1 MSLPAR
7 YVAAAGRRV
16 CCRSFRPIVRSR
28 ALPSHLQR
36 RLLSQTSPQDGIHIP
51 SPASPLAAQLR
62 ENNGVEDRWEE
73 VATGNDADYY
83 PRIKPDV
90 ARRISIRDFCAK
102 YSYLENEAI
111 EKDQK
116 HLATVY
122 GRIKTIRKSSSKLR
136 FLDIIA
142 DGFKIQV
149 MSSFGRSGVE
159 RPDFDNAYSKLKKGD
174 IISIT
179 GLPGR
184 TKAGEISIYA
194 TELPKLLSP
203 CLHIPPPELEDVE
216 KRFQSRHVDLM
227 INPVPVHVLR
237 ARSFIINWMRNFFLQ
252 REFVEVSTPI
262 LAELSGGAAAKPF
275 ETASKVFGADK
286 KMQLRIAP
294 ELWLKRLVIGGLH
307 RVFEIGPNFRNENA
321 DATHNPEFYS
331 CEFYEAFTDIEGL
344 KRTTTEMLVNLFN
357 DFEKARSQQFP
368 NIEAFSSRERTIEV
382 QAPFHEIDFIGGI
395 EEAIG
400 RQLPILDAPDAVAQL
415 LEMIDDDEIGR
426 PVNCT
431 LPGILDYLASEYLEP
446 ECIQPT
452 FVTNIPACLS
462 PLSKTSRR
470 ESDGQLVAHR
480 AELYVGGKEL
490 ANLYEE
496 ENSPFQQ
503 RKKFLE
509 QNQYRVVAALE
520 SGEELPIEILEDAEQ
535 VLPEMPVDES
545 YIGALEWGLPPTGG
559 WGIGLD
565 RLVMLLC
572 NVERIGDVMAF
583 GGLRGTV
590 LAGRVLNKHLDE
602 EGKADKAHDDLE

>member
-1 MSLPAR
+1 MSLPVR
-7 YVAAAGRRV
+7 YIAATGRRV
-16 CCRSFRPIVRSR
+16 CCCRSFGPVVRSR
-28 ALPSHLQR
+28 VLPSIPSSSSSSTPHILQR
-36 RLLSQTSPQDGIHIP
+36 RLLSQTAPQDGGHIP
-51 SPASPLAAQLR
+51 LPASPLAAQAR
-62 ENNGVEDRWEE
+62 ESNVLEDRWEE
-73 VATGNDADYY
+73 VATGRGDVEYY

-90 ARRISIRDFCAK
+90 ERRVSIREFCDR

-111 EKDQK
+111 EEDEK
-116 HLATVY
+116 HLVTVY

-136 FLDIIA
+136 FLDLVA
-142 DGFKIQV
+142 DGFKVQV
-149 MSSFGRSGVE
+149 MSSFGRSGAE
-159 RPDFDNAYSKLKKGD
+159 RADFDTAHSKLKKGD
-174 IISIT
+174 IIAIT

-194 TELPKLLSP
+194 TELPQPLSP
-203 CLHIPPPELEDVE
+203 CLHVPPLELEDVE

-227 INPVPVHVLR
+227 INPLPLHVLK

-275 ETASKVFGADK
+275 ETASKVFGSDK

-294 ELWLKRLVIGGLH
+294 ELWLKRLVVGGLH

-321 DATHNPEFYS
+321 DATHNPEFYT

-344 KRTTTEMLVNLFN
+344 KRTTTEMLVNLFS
-357 DFEKARSQQFP
+357 DFEKARPQRFP
-368 NIEAFSSRERTIEV
+368 NIEAYSSRELTIEV
-382 QAPFHEIDFIGGI
+382 KAPFREIDFISGI
-395 EEAIG
+395 EDAIG
-400 RQLPILDAPDAVAQL
+400 CRLPTLDEPDATERL
-415 LEMIDDDEIGR
+415 LEIIDDNEIGR
-426 PVNCT
+426 PVN
-431 LPGILDYLASEYLEP
+431 Y
-446 ECIQPT
+446 
-452 FVTNIPACLS
+452 IPACLS

-496 ENSPFQQ
+496 ENSPFEQ
-503 RKKFLE
+503 RRKFIE
-509 QNQYRVVAALE
+509 QNKFRAVAALE
-520 SGEELPIEILEDAEQ
+520 AGEDLPIEILEEAEQ

-559 WGIGLD
+559 WGMGLD

-572 NVERIGDVMAF
+572 NVQRIGDVMAF

-590 LAGRVLNKHLDE
+590 LAGRGLHKRVEDE
-602 EGKADKAHDDLE
+602 EGKEIAAPAADKAQDNLE

>member
-1 MSLPAR
+1 MGK
-7 YVAAAGRRV
+7 GRV
-16 CCRSFRPIVRSR
+16 
-28 ALPSHLQR
+28 
-36 RLLSQTSPQDGIHIP
+36 
-51 SPASPLAAQLR
+51 
-62 ENNGVEDRWEE
+62 
-73 VATGNDADYY
+73 
-83 PRIKPDV
+83 
-90 ARRISIRDFCAK
+90 
-102 YSYLENEAI
+102 
-111 EKDQK
+111 
-116 HLATVY
+116 
-122 GRIKTIRKSSSKLR
+122 KTIRKSSSKLR
-136 FLDIIA
+136 FLDIAA

-159 RPDFDNAYSKLKKGD
+159 RADFDAAYSKLKKGD

-184 TKAGEISIYA
+184 TKAGEISVYA
-194 TELPKLLSP
+194 TGLPQPLSP
-203 CLHIPPPELEDVE
+203 CLHVPPLELEDVE
-216 KRFQSRHVDLM
+216 KRFQSRHVDL
-227 INPVPVHVLR
+227 IVNPLNLHVLK
-237 ARSFIINWMRNFFLQ
+237 ARSFIINWMRTFFLQ

-275 ETASKVFGADK
+275 ETASKVFGANK

-357 DFEKARSQQFP
+357 DFETARTQQFP

-382 QAPFHEIDFIGGI
+382 RAPFREIDFIGGI
-395 EEAIG
+395 EEG
-400 RQLPILDAPDAVAQL
+400 LNCKLPILDAPDAADQL
-415 LEMIDDDEIGR
+415 LEILDENDIDR

-431 LPGILDYLASEYLEP
+431 LPGILDYLASELLEP

-496 ENSPFQQ
+496 ENSPFEQ
-503 RKKFLE
+503 RRKFIE
-509 QNQYRVVAALE
+509 QNKFRVAAALE
-520 SGEELPIEILEDAEQ
+520 AGEDIPIEILEEAEQ

-559 WGIGLD
+559 WGMGLD

-572 NVERIGDVMAF
+572 SVERIGDVMAF

-590 LAGRVLNKHLDE
+590 LAGRGVNKHGAE
-602 EGKADKAHDDLE
+602 EERDLDKAQEDDLD

>member
-1 MSLPAR
+1 M
-7 YVAAAGRRV
+7 
-16 CCRSFRPIVRSR
+16 
-28 ALPSHLQR
+28 R
-36 RLLSQTSPQDGIHIP
+36 RL
-51 SPASPLAAQLR
+51 
-62 ENNGVEDRWEE
+62 
-73 VATGNDADYY
+73 
-83 PRIKPDV
+83 
-90 ARRISIRDFCAK
+90 RRMRSIWLLFMGK
-102 YSYLENEAI
+102 
-111 EKDQK
+111 
-116 HLATVY
+116 

-136 FLDIIA
+136 FLDLVA

-149 MSSFGRSGVE
+149 MSSFGRSGAE
-159 RPDFDNAYSKLKKGD
+159 RAHFDSAHSKLKKGD
-174 IISIT
+174 IIAIT

-194 TELPKLLSP
+194 TELPQPLSP
-203 CLHIPPPELEDVE
+203 CLHVPPLELEDVE

-227 INPVPVHVLR
+227 VNPLPLHVLK

-275 ETASKVFGADK
+275 ETASKVFGSDK

-294 ELWLKRLVIGGLH
+294 ELWLKRLVVGGLH

-321 DATHNPEFYS
+321 DATHNPEFYT

-344 KRTTTEMLVNLFN
+344 KRTTTEMLVNLFS
-357 DFEKARSQQFP
+357 DFEKARPQRFP
-368 NIEAFSSRERTIEV
+368 NIEAYSSRELTIEV
-382 QAPFHEIDFIGGI
+382 KAPFREIDFIGGI
-395 EEAIG
+395 EDAIG
-400 RQLPILDAPDAVAQL
+400 CRLPTLDEPDATERL
-415 LEMIDDDEIGR
+415 LEIIDDNEIGR

-431 LPGILDYLASEYLEP
+431 LPGILDYLASEFLEP

-452 FVTNIPACLS
+452 FLTDIPACLS

-496 ENSPFQQ
+496 ENSPFEQ
-503 RKKFLE
+503 RRKFIE
-509 QNQYRVVAALE
+509 QNKFRAVAALE
-520 SGEELPIEILEDAEQ
+520 AGEDLPIEILEEAEQ

-559 WGIGLD
+559 WGMGLD

-572 NVERIGDVMAF
+572 NVQRIGDVMAF

-590 LAGRVLNKHLDE
+590 LAGRGLHKRVEEE
-602 EGKADKAHDDLE
+602 EGKEIAAPAADKAQDELE

>member
-1 MSLPAR
+1 M
-7 YVAAAGRRV
+7 G
-16 CCRSFRPIVRSR
+16 
-28 ALPSHLQR
+28 
-36 RLLSQTSPQDGIHIP
+36 
-51 SPASPLAAQLR
+51 
-62 ENNGVEDRWEE
+62 
-73 VATGNDADYY
+73 
-83 PRIKPDV
+83 K
-90 ARRISIRDFCAK
+90 
-102 YSYLENEAI
+102 
-111 EKDQK
+111 
-116 HLATVY
+116 

-136 FLDIIA
+136 FLDIVA

-159 RPDFDNAYSKLKKGD
+159 RADFDNAYARLKKGD

-194 TELPKLLSP
+194 TELPKPLSP
-203 CLHIPPPELEDVE
+203 CLHVPPPELEDVE

-227 INPVPVHVLR
+227 VNPLPVHVLK
-237 ARSFIINWMRNFFLQ
+237 ARSFIINWMRNYFLQ
-252 REFVEVSTPI
+252 KEFVEVSTPI

-275 ETASKVFGADK
+275 ETASKVFGSDK

-344 KRTTTEMLVNLFN
+344 KKTTTDMLVSLFH
-357 DFEKARSQQFP
+357 DFEKARPHQFP

-382 QAPFHEIDFIGGI
+382 RGPFHEIDFIGGI

-400 RQLPILDAPDAVAQL
+400 RKLPVLDAPDAAQQL
-415 LEMIDDDEIGR
+415 LEMIDEDEIGR

-452 FVTNIPACLS
+452 FLTDIPACLS

-470 ESDGQLVAHR
+470 ESDGQLVSHR

-490 ANLYEE
+490 VNLYEE

-509 QNQYRVVAALE
+509 QNRFRTVAAFE
-520 SGEELPIEILEDAEQ
+520 AGEELPIEILEEAEQ

-590 LAGRVLNKHLDE
+590 LAGRGLNKHTGE
-602 EGKADKAHDDLE
+602 EDKAREDSE